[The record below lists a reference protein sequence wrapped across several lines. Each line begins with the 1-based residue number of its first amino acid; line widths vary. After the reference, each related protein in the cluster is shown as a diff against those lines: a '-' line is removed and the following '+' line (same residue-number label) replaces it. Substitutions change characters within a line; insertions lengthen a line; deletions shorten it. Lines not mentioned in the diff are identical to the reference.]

1 MESAVVTRRTAVTH
15 ESEPRG
21 PSAGPDT
28 TFRLLERI
36 RAGDQAAL
44 EALFARYS
52 APLQRWA
59 SGRLP
64 RWARD
69 VAETQD
75 LVQETLLKAFKKI
88 DSFEPAG
95 EGALQGY
102 LRTALKNRI
111 VDELRRFNRS
121 ARSAAVDSQIVDD
134 SPSPLDHAIGA
145 EAVDRY
151 ERALNRLKPE
161 DREIVIARV
170 EMGWTYVEI
179 VERLGRSTPEAARK
193 AAQRALLRLAAEMRP

>member
-1 MESAVVTRRTAVTH
+1 VTQDRERLAPDL
-15 ESEPRG
+15 SNG
-21 PSAGPDT
+21 PET

-36 RAGDQAAL
+36 RAGDPAAV
-44 EALFARYS
+44 EALFERYS

-64 RWARD
+64 QWARG

-75 LVQETLLKAFKKI
+75 LVQETLLQAFKKI
-88 DSFEPAG
+88 ETFEPQG

-111 VDELRRFNRS
+111 VDELRRVNR
-121 ARSAAVDSQIVDD
+121 RGDAATIDSQIVDD
-134 SPSPLDHAIGA
+134 SPSPLDHAIGGQA
-145 EAVDRY
+145 IERY
-151 ERALNRLKPE
+151 ERALKRLKPE

-170 EMGWTYVEI
+170 EMGWSYIEI
-179 VERLGRSTPEAARK
+179 VERLGRPTPEAARK

>member
-1 MESAVVTRRTAVTH
+1 MSRDRERPA
-15 ESEPRG
+15 PG
-21 PSAGPDT
+21 LPNGPDS

-36 RAGDQAAL
+36 RAGDMAAV
-44 EALFARYS
+44 EDLFARYS

-64 RWARD
+64 RWARSA
-69 VAETQD
+69 AETQD
-75 LVQETLLKAFKKI
+75 LVQETLLQAFKKI
-88 DSFEPAG
+88 ESFEPQG

-102 LRTALKNRI
+102 LRAALKNRI
-111 VDELRRFNRS
+111 VDELRRFHRRGD
-121 ARSAAVDSQIVDD
+121 ATAIDSQIVDD
-134 SPSPLDHAIGA
+134 APSPLDQAIGA
-145 EAVDRY
+145 EAVERY
-151 ERALNRLKPE
+151 ERALKRLKPE

-179 VERLGRSTPEAARK
+179 VERLGRPTPEAARK

>member
-1 MESAVVTRRTAVTH
+1 MSRDRQGAAPGL
-15 ESEPRG
+15 S
-21 PSAGPDT
+21 SGPDS

-36 RAGDQAAL
+36 RAGDGAAV
-44 EALFARYS
+44 EALFERYS

-64 RWARD
+64 HWARS

-75 LVQETLLKAFKKI
+75 LVQETLLQAFKRI
-88 DSFEPAG
+88 ETFEPQG

-111 VDELRRFNRS
+111 IDELRRFNR
-121 ARSAAVDSQIVDD
+121 RGGSAAVDSQMVDD

-151 ERALNRLKPE
+151 ERALKRLKPE

-170 EMGWTYVEI
+170 EMGWAYVEI
-179 VERLGRSTPEAARK
+179 AERLGRSTPEAARK